1 MVLADV
7 HCIFGAHN
15 TDGANM
21 NHYDMVTVFYSLQ
34 QSVREVGARKALLM
48 HHFKQILKFINRD
61 L

>member
-34 QSVREVGARKALLM
+34 QSVREVGARKSAFNASFYTNFELY
-48 HHFKQILKFINRD
+48 K
-61 L
+61 